1 MRSPYPYACP
11 MASRGE
17 LEQRVMELL
26 WSSPAPQSVA
36 DVHASLSAERELA
49 CVPGDYPAYYAGVRD
64 AILGVGPNPVP
75 TAEVIRVIGLLEL
88 GLQSAHEG
96 RTLPVSQDALQ

>member
-1 MRSPYPYACP
+1 MLTVWKD
-11 MASRGE
+11 G
-17 LEQRVMELL
+17 
-26 WSSPAPQSVA
+26 VA
-36 DVHASLSAERELA
+36 AERELA